1 MSSRQ
6 RIYVGLAVS
15 AGVCSGIV
23 LFLYL
28 RHRRQ
33 TALSKTPNAN
43 DSSPTRTSLLSSLK
57 SRRGRDYD
65 DITSSEADSAGSES
79 VRFQSGGANIEV
91 KIPGGDTPLTAE
103 QAILLTRFL
112 DENENDIELLHR
124 ILTNIANAG
133 TFNENQVY
141 LANAGCIERLRE
153 LLLTTES
160 ETTKCKILLA
170 LNNLALNEHT
180 ITHFSDLVSFV
191 INLCRTTPSK
201 SLVRLYGL
209 NLLVN
214 MSVLEH
220 LHNEYIKDINE
231 LGSLIQSTFDNND
244 ETLSAGKILVNL
256 STNKQN
262 LFVINLCRT
271 TPSKSLV
278 RLYGLNLLVNMSVLE
293 HLHNEYI
300 KDINELGSLIQSTF
314 DNNDETLSAGKI
326 LVNLSTNKQNLENLL
341 KLTGI
346 EIKTIVQIC
355 TPKKKI
361 IDSDESSKLE
371 ENLLRYLTF
380 YCNLAETIVNELKL
394 ETKNQNLWLLDPIP
408 YGQGAVYFE
417 LFDHDTQMSTK
428 SILRPQYQSYT
439 INNQIKRL
447 RQAMDTIRQIQF
459 DSTVSSVQDEFDENE
474 HTPTMPDSSTPR
486 KNPTTLDELNPI
498 DDSLNN
504 LEKDFDEEF
513 ADDDTIQGGDS
524 TPSNQSLASFSS
536 ALSTNENNTFTSPD
550 K

>member
-180 ITHFSDLVSFV
+180 ITHFSDLVS
-191 INLCRTTPSK
+191 
-201 SLVRLYGL
+201 
-209 NLLVN
+209 
-214 MSVLEH
+214 
-220 LHNEYIKDINE
+220 
-231 LGSLIQSTFDNND
+231 
-244 ETLSAGKILVNL
+244 
-256 STNKQN
+256 
-262 LFVINLCRT
+262 FVINLCRT